1 MNPFGTNHSLVPKY
15 SQSIFLQ
22 VGLVGKSG
30 TIAKLLDLFRVPS
43 VIGVSVG
50 EQIYEHQNIL
60 RGHVLAYFLELV
72 A

>member
-1 MNPFGTNHSLVPKY
+1 VNPFGTNHLLVPKY
-15 SQSIFLQ
+15 SHLISLQ
-22 VGLVGKSG
+22 VGLELGNG
-30 TIAKLLDLFRVPS
+30 ITAKLLDLFRVPS